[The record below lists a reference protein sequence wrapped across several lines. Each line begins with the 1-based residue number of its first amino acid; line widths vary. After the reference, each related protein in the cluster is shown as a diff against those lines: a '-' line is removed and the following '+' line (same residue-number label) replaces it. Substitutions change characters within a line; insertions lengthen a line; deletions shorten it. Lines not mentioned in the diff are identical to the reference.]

1 MPRRK
6 RNAGSSS
13 EGTEDSDFSAEHTDS
28 SESDAHAVRN
38 TRLTRSSLRL
48 SRNSQDSSPVGN
60 PSAPVSEEVGNYSTH
75 RVTRS
80 QQQGVSVLPK
90 KYALRQSRSSGSDT
104 EQHGEISE
112 RGHLT
117 GKHER
122 HFSISGCPLYHN
134 LSADECKVKASSRD
148 KHVEERT
155 LSQRQN
161 ENRHSARQQVKQ
173 HTRYLTSS
181 LLGPSSDPR

>member
-1 MPRRK
+1 AAHIALSISHLRVQ

-48 SRNSQDSSPVGN
+48 SRNSQDSSPVRN

-112 RGHLT
+112 RGRRRKPH
-117 GKHER
+117 G
-122 HFSISGCPLYHN
+122 
-134 LSADECKVKASSRD
+134 
-148 KHVEERT
+148 
-155 LSQRQN
+155 
-161 ENRHSARQQVKQ
+161 
-173 HTRYLTSS
+173 SS
-181 LLGPSSDPR
+181 LMPSLI

>member
-28 SESDAHAVRN
+28 SESEAHVVRN

-48 SRNSQDSSPVGN
+48 SRSSQDASPVRN
-60 PSAPVSEEVGNYSTH
+60 PTAPVSEEVVNYSTR

-80 QQQGVSVLPK
+80 QQQGATVSPK
-90 KYALRQSRSSGSDT
+90 KYPLRQSRSSGSDT

-112 RGHLT
+112 RGRRRKPH
-117 GKHER
+117 G
-122 HFSISGCPLYHN
+122 
-134 LSADECKVKASSRD
+134 
-148 KHVEERT
+148 
-155 LSQRQN
+155 
-161 ENRHSARQQVKQ
+161 
-173 HTRYLTSS
+173 SS
-181 LLGPSSDPR
+181 LMPSLI

>member
-28 SESDAHAVRN
+28 SESDVHTVRN

-60 PSAPVSEEVGNYSTH
+60 RSALVSEDVVNSSTR

-90 KYALRQSRSSGSDT
+90 KYPLRQSRSSGSDT
-104 EQHGEISE
+104 EQLGEISE
-112 RGHLT
+112 RVFSFLHGSPQIFLSSYNMLT
-117 GKHER
+117 IQKFEVSKNY
-122 HFSISGCPLYHN
+122 FFF
-134 LSADECKVKASSRD
+134 
-148 KHVEERT
+148 
-155 LSQRQN
+155 
-161 ENRHSARQQVKQ
+161 
-173 HTRYLTSS
+173 
-181 LLGPSSDPR
+181 LLF